1 MTIKIAILSFKEREN
16 IMELKGQ
23 VILDDETMDKL
34 KEQIREEVINDIKEN
49 GNYSSEIEEYMNDC
63 NFEYYIKMIEHT
75 IDNVIKN
82 TNKEDI
88 HFESGWKAW
97 NRLMTLKSL
106 FSI

>member
-1 MTIKIAILSFKEREN
+1 
-16 IMELKGQ
+16 MELKGQ

-34 KEQIREEVINDIKEN
+34 KEQVREEVINEIKEY
-49 GNYSSEIEEYMNDC
+49 GNYSSEIEEYMNSC
-63 NFEYYIKMIEHT
+63 NFENYMRMIEVT

-88 HFESGWKAW
+88 HFESGWKSW
-97 NRLMTLKSL
+97 NRLVTLKSL

>member
-1 MTIKIAILSFKEREN
+1 
-16 IMELKGQ
+16 MELKGQ

-34 KEQIREEVINDIKEN
+34 KKQIREEVINEIKED
-49 GNYSSEIEEYMNDC
+49 GNYSSEIEEYMNSC
-63 NFEYYIKMIEHT
+63 NFENYMRMIELT

-97 NRLMTLKSL
+97 NRLVTLKSL